1 MPSCV
6 AFPLFNVFMFLV
18 LFFFCKSL
26 SSSLAC
32 FFLQRREGVE
42 LNGWGGEE
50 DLGRDEGEEP

>member
-18 LFFFCKSL
+18 LFFCKSL
-26 SSSLAC
+26 SSSSSLAC

-50 DLGRDEGEEP
+50 DLGRNEG